1 MSTQTKSF
9 GASSR
14 ESHDSSAYYGRRLN
28 RRTSNASRRDHRCV
42 RSPKRNQILCKS
54 SEKMTGIP
62 ANSVAL
68 MITSPPYNCGKEYDD
83 DLTMREYLSLLR
95 RVFKEVYRVLE
106 PGGRACVNVANM
118 GRKPYIPLTMHVTKL
133 MMSLGFRMRGEIIWQ
148 KGKGAN
154 GSCAWGSFKSAANP
168 VVRDLHEY
176 VLVFSK
182 KRFDRAYKGVSTI
195 GSDDFVRD
203 TLSIWDIRPESAKK
217 IGHPAPFPKD
227 LPSRLIN
234 LYTYKGDL
242 VLDPFVGSGTTC
254 VAAKEAGR
262 DYIGYE
268 LKRNYCKLAKT
279 RLEQTKVGGDNPSA

>member
-1 MSTQTKSF
+1 
-9 GASSR
+9 
-14 ESHDSSAYYGRRLN
+14 
-28 RRTSNASRRDHRCV
+28 
-42 RSPKRNQILCKS
+42 
-54 SEKMTGIP
+54 MTGIP